1 MIIIESKSGEKKKKE
16 KKKEKV
22 RIVQK
27 LIKRILNDPRGK
39 RARERER
46 ERMLGKI
53 SKSEKR
59 KRAIAYEGENGGKE
73 GVCAP
78 SVWLKEKQ

>member
-46 ERMLGKI
+46 ENVGKD
-53 SKSEKR
+53 K
-59 KRAIAYEGENGGKE
+59 
-73 GVCAP
+73 
-78 SVWLKEKQ
+78 